1 MAQLPTDNSIHAIA
15 DSLAAKAQDVRITST
30 PPGQYWDGV
39 SGIYNVKLPAD
50 TDATAGHDGDDSH
63 KSGLLGIVC
72 EPIS

>member
-1 MAQLPTDNSIHAIA
+1 MSQLPTDNSIHAIA
-15 DSLAAKAQDVRITST
+15 DSLTAKAQDARITST

-39 SGIYNVKLPAD
+39 SGMYNVKLPAD
-50 TDATAGHDGDDSH
+50 ADAIAGHDDDDSF

>member
-15 DSLAAKAQDVRITST
+15 DSLAAKAQDARITT
-30 PPGQYWDGV
+30 MPPGQYWDGV

-50 TDATAGHDGDDSH
+50 ADAITGRDDDSH